1 MHCAGLSSVPSVGA
15 IKGFPWF
22 RSVLGSPESNVWV
35 GGKPGAR
42 AVRTRGCWLPAGEGA
57 RLLLEAPAMSKNRKG
72 GNGRKPVVLGGL
84 CLCFFFSS
92 YGNHC
97 WHGLKLKC
105 WEGMGWVQEH
115 ERRALLGLSPRHAGP
130 GWKENRGGKWILG
143 GGCAPPRLTLLS
155 PAAQGC
161 PSGLALRAEGPGV
174 HGRGESRG
182 GTPSSSHV
190 WQMGGR
196 SIR

>member
-1 MHCAGLSSVPSVGA
+1 
-15 IKGFPWF
+15 
-22 RSVLGSPESNVWV
+22 
-35 GGKPGAR
+35 
-42 AVRTRGCWLPAGEGA
+42 
-57 RLLLEAPAMSKNRKG
+57 MSKNRKG
-72 GNGRKPVVLGGL
+72 GNGRKPVVLVGL

-115 ERRALLGLSPRHAGP
+115 ERRALLGLSPRRAGP

-143 GGCAPPRLTLLS
+143 GDVPHHASRCSPQRLKDAPAGWPCVLK
-155 PAAQGC
+155 
-161 PSGLALRAEGPGV
+161 GLACTAEVRAVVGP
-174 HGRGESRG
+174 
-182 GTPSSSHV
+182 PSSSHV